1 MVKKGVAVKKG
12 DAHVKVEPFTL
23 LEGRQGF
30 RQLSY
35 TVSLAVEEFNV
46 ELKILAP
53 LLVQVERNGESLG
66 LVNLGT
72 LKLDEYRR
80 LVADRLRKIKTETM
94 SYPQLLKIPLN
105 QHFTVKGQ
113 KFNLMLK
120 VEKER

>member
-1 MVKKGVAVKKG
+1 MVKKEVSAKKR
-12 DAHVKVEPFTL
+12 DAQVKVEPFTL
-23 LEGRQGF
+23 LEGPQGF

-35 TVSLAVEEFNV
+35 TVSLAAEESNV
-46 ELKILAP
+46 ELRILAP

-72 LKLDEYRR
+72 LRLDEYRR

-94 SYPQLLKIPLN
+94 GYPSLLMVPLN
-105 QHFTVKGQ
+105 QSFTVKGET
-113 KFNLMLK
+113 FNLMLK